1 MSFGNK
7 RQQVDLKA
15 LKPLSFTTRRQWRA
29 WLKAHHRREAQVWLA
44 LYKKG
49 ERTPSLSIAEAQ
61 EEALCFGWIDHLS
74 RSLDQSRFLLRF
86 TPRRAGSIWSL
97 TNIRRVEKL
106 TGAGLMTQAGLEKV
120 AEARR
125 NGQWEAAI
133 AREQTERI
141 PAELEK
147 SLRRRKGALAGYRS
161 LTPSRKK
168 QLVHWLLTAKSEA
181 TRQRRLQAILQEAAG

>member
-1 MSFGNK
+1 M
-7 RQQVDLKA
+7 
-15 LKPLSFTTRRQWRA
+15 KPLSFRTRRQWRT
-29 WLKAHHRREAQVWLA
+29 WLEVHHQREAQAWLV

-49 ERTPSLSIAEAQ
+49 ARAPSLSIAEAQ

-86 TPRRAGSIWSL
+86 TPRRAGSIWSM
-97 TNIRRVEKL
+97 TNIRRVEQL
-106 TGAGLMTQAGLEKV
+106 TSSGLMTRAGLEKV
-120 AEARR
+120 AEAQR

-147 SLRRRKGALAGYRS
+147 SLRRRKGALAGYRN

-168 QLVHWLLTAKSEA
+168 QLVHWLLNAKSEA
-181 TRQRRLQAILQEAAG
+181 TRRRRLQAILQEAAG